1 MPSAALHQTAMPGHS
16 RLVSGF
22 LDSIQ
27 EPRTPYI
34 SPRRFAGRTGFRI
47 ETLAKLAGVHRNTV
61 RQNPGSEPL
70 QRTLRDMV
78 KAISA
83 ATELTGDV
91 DKAIYW
97 LINEPIAD
105 YRHKTAAELIAE
117 GRIDAVLTY
126 LEDLING
133 PTG

>member
-1 MPSAALHQTAMPGHS
+1 MPPATLERMEGQGHP

-34 SPRRFAGRTGFRI
+34 SPRRFAGRTGFRM
-47 ETLAKLAGVHRNTV
+47 ETLARLAGVHRNTV

-70 QRTLRDMV
+70 QRTLRGMV
-78 KAISA
+78 KGITA

-117 GRIDAVLTY
+117 GHLAAVLAY
-126 LEDLING
+126 LEDLANG
-133 PTG
+133 ATG

>member
-1 MPSAALHQTAMPGHS
+1 MPPATLERIESQGHP
-16 RLVSGF
+16 RLVSRF

-34 SPRRFAGRTGFRI
+34 SPKRFAGRTGFRM
-47 ETLAKLAGVHRNTV
+47 ETLARLAGVHRNTV

-70 QRTLRDMV
+70 QRTLRGMV
-78 KAISA
+78 KGITA

-105 YRHKTAAELIAE
+105 YHHKTAAELIAE
-117 GRIDAVLTY
+117 GHLAAVLAY
-126 LEDLING
+126 LEDLANG
-133 PTG
+133 ATG

>member
-1 MPSAALHQTAMPGHS
+1 MHATTLERREGDRHP

-34 SPRRFAGRTGFRI
+34 SPKRFAGRTGFRL
-47 ETLAKLAGVHRNTV
+47 ETLARLAGVHRNTM

-70 QRTLRDMV
+70 QRTLRGMV
-78 KAISA
+78 KAIAA

-97 LINEPIAD
+97 LINEPIAE

-117 GRIDAVLTY
+117 DHLDAVLTY
-126 LEDLING
+126 LEDL
-133 PTG
+133 TGGATG